1 MMNRKA
7 LAFAA
12 VLAALLP
19 CSSALAQGKVGVINL
34 TKVFDDFWRTKQ
46 ADQQI
51 KDRLAEFEKM
61 GQSMY
66 EDYKKANEEFGKQIE
81 AANDPA
87 LSKEETDKRRKDLD
101 KKRKDILEM
110 ENNIKQFQ
118 GTSQRTLMEQRGR
131 VRESIMRDVRG
142 ALEEKAKSG
151 GFNTILDVSALS
163 ANGTPIVVFTT
174 LTGGESDL
182 SESVAKTLAA
192 TAPPESPKTEAPK
205 TEAPKT
211 GALKPETG
219 DKKADKK

>member
-1 MMNRKA
+1 MNRKA
-7 LAFAA
+7 LVITA

-66 EDYKKANEEFGKQIE
+66 DDYKKANEEFGKQIE

-131 VRESIMRDVRG
+131 VRESILRDVRG
-142 ALEEKAKSG
+142 VLEEKAKAG
-151 GFNTILDVSALS
+151 GYSTVLDVSALS
-163 ANGTPIVVFTT
+163 ANGTPMVIFTT
-174 LTGGESDL
+174 LTGGENDL
-182 SESVAKTLAA
+182 SDTVARTLAA
-192 TAPPESPKTEAPK
+192 TAPPDSGKADSK
-205 TEAPKT
+205 DAK
-211 GALKPETG
+211 KPEE
-219 DKKADKK
+219 KKADKK